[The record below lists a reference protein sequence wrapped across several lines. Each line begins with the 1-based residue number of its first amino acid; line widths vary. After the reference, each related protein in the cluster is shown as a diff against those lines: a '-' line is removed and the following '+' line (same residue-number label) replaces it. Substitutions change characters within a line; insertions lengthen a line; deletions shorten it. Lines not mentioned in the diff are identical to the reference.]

1 MWKTTI
7 SSTIIN
13 YTRTSAVTAKGPL
26 GLVFFHADVSKPTL
40 SNGRTGPDEKLFF
53 GILRESLSSFFNEWN
68 EKKMLNTN
76 DNAERVIEVKNLDIS
91 FKMATGDIHA
101 IRGVDFS
108 LGRNEVL
115 ALVGESGCGKS
126 VSVKTIMGI
135 LPNNAVINSGE
146 ILYHGKDGTVDL
158 LGKKSAWRQRNI
170 NGSKIAMVF
179 QDPMTSLNPT
189 MTIGKQ
195 LITAIRDHAAVF
207 KKEAYARS
215 VELLREVGIADPERT
230 MGQYPHQLSGG
241 MRQRVVIA
249 IALSGDPE
257 ILICDEP
264 TTALDVTIQDRIL
277 ELIQKIQRTK
287 GISVI
292 FITHNLGVVARM
304 ADYVGVMYA
313 GKIIEYGTVF
323 DIFYDP
329 RHPYTWGLLSSVP
342 GNGQEEELYCIPG
355 TPPNLAKEIVGDA
368 FGPRNPYALA
378 IDFKAEPPL
387 FQVSNTHYAAT
398 WLLDE
403 RAPKVDMPQG
413 LKERIQKLK
422 EEVKDYA
429 GSND

>member
-1 MWKTTI
+1 
-7 SSTIIN
+7 
-13 YTRTSAVTAKGPL
+13 
-26 GLVFFHADVSKPTL
+26 
-40 SNGRTGPDEKLFF
+40 
-53 GILRESLSSFFNEWN
+53 
-68 EKKMLNTN
+68 MLNMN
-76 DNAERVIEVKNLDIS
+76 DNAEQVIEVKNLDIS

-108 LGRNEVL
+108 LGKNEVL

-146 ILYHGKDGTVDL
+146 ILYHGKEGTVDL
-158 LGKKSAWRQRNI
+158 LGQKSAWRQRNI

-195 LITAIRDHAAVF
+195 MIMAIRDHAAVS
-207 KKEAYARS
+207 KMDAYARS

-249 IALSGDPE
+249 IALSGDPQ

-277 ELIQKIQRTK
+277 ELIQKIQRSK

-292 FITHNLGVVARM
+292 FITHNLGVVARL

-323 DIFYDP
+323 DIFFDP

-342 GNGQEEELYCIPG
+342 GDGQAEDLYCIPG

-368 FGPRNPYALA
+368 FASRNPYALD

-387 FQVSNTHYAAT
+387 FKISNTHYAAT

-403 RAPKVDMPQG
+403 RAPKVEMPQA
-413 LKERIQKLK
+413 LKERIRKLK
-422 EEVKDYA
+422 EEVKEYG
-429 GSND
+429 GSKD